1 MFKLVRDNIPDQIK
15 TSGEIC
21 DYAVVQNDEFYV
33 NLLKDKLV
41 EEVNEFLWADATT
54 EVDELIDVLTVLKAL
69 AAAKGITEDDL
80 TARYTEKLEKD
91 GGFNCKYLAFFA
103 EQELN
108 DPMNAAQ
115 NN

>member
-1 MFKLVRDNIPDQIK
+1 MFKLVRDNIPYQIK

-33 NLLKDKLV
+33 SLLKDKLI
-41 EEVNEFLWADATT
+41 EEVNEFLWANAAT
-54 EVDELIDVLTVLKAL
+54 EVDELIDVLTVVKAL

-80 TARYTEKLEKD
+80 TARYIEKLEED

-103 EQELN
+103 EQEVD
-108 DPMNAAQ
+108 DPTNITQ